1 MSYSGGLGPFSIGT
15 ALKGGKIGENIE
27 VGNREDKWWRHKNK
41 IYKIIG
47 EVGISGKNKM
57 KNVCKTFVFHFSWV
71 LQPSQKKL
79 KTMLMQIFFLGGGAN
94 KVRFVRRVDLLTN
107 RAFERV
113 ARQWARSA
121 GERPHQT
128 RKPSERL
135 WESLGDVQVANCSFL
150 FCFLFSRV
158 QKWKP

>member
-79 KTMLMQIFFLGGGAN
+79 KTMLMQFFFSGGGGGS
-94 KVRFVRRVDLLTN
+94 KQG
-107 RAFERV
+107 AFWETCRL
-113 ARQWARSA
+113 AHKSSFWARSA
-121 GERPHQT
+121 SVSAKRGRATTPDQKT
-128 RKPSERL
+128 KRTTLRKSRRRA
-135 WESLGDVQVANCSFL
+135 SGKL
-150 FCFLFSRV
+150 FFFVLFFIF
-158 QKWKP
+158 